1 MSNPD
6 RLENDPNS
14 PPIDLKDIILR
25 LTHSDEVMVPDTVRS
40 IALGT
45 FGDQARGLHQRT
57 QQDPEKI
64 EHGRPVFVTHD
75 GKVLIRTSDIVGRK
89 TARGQEIE
97 IGWKYII
104 NPNGQGRRSAV
115 DRYLAGVIHA
125 HPSPYP
131 PSMMDLQ
138 GLLLTPSDP
147 NSETFVYV
155 SNSHGHILVFR
166 GPTTPRLTSKKAKS
180 FIEKATLFTLA
191 AVTKLSESGFE
202 GDSDERMQIV
212 IFS

>member
-1 MSNPD
+1 
-6 RLENDPNS
+6 
-14 PPIDLKDIILR
+14 
-25 LTHSDEVMVPDTVRS
+25 
-40 IALGT
+40 
-45 FGDQARGLHQRT
+45 
-57 QQDPEKI
+57 
-64 EHGRPVFVTHD
+64 
-75 GKVLIRTSDIVGRK
+75 
-89 TARGQEIE
+89 
-97 IGWKYII
+97 
-104 NPNGQGRRSAV
+104 
-115 DRYLAGVIHA
+115 
-125 HPSPYP
+125 
-131 PSMMDLQ
+131 MDLQ

-212 IFS
+212 IFSDIIKYLDLRVFTCPLESEVAQRRWPAK